1 MIDFA
6 DEEDPYDV
14 ILNANNDKTRFGQ
27 TRKTIESME
36 DMTPEQINEMA
47 QSDVAQNVLQ
57 SWVDNLGH
65 VKQTNVVLDGLQNF
79 F

>member
-1 MIDFA
+1 MQEIVIDFA

-47 QSDVAQNVLQ
+47 
-57 SWVDNLGH
+57 
-65 VKQTNVVLDGLQNF
+65 
-79 F
+79 

>member
-1 MIDFA
+1 MQEIVIDFA

-27 TRKTIESME
+27 TRKTIVESME

-47 QSDVAQNVLQ
+47 
-57 SWVDNLGH
+57 
-65 VKQTNVVLDGLQNF
+65 
-79 F
+79 